1 MLGPSTPPANAVRD
15 TRNCAHSSCSAPGGI
30 LPAAGS
36 HLFVQH
42 GVVDF
47 EFKWPYEMQQNATLA
62 RAAFGLFATGVAA
75 AEPKSHE

>member
-1 MLGPSTPPANAVRD
+1 VRD
-15 TRNCAHSSCSAPGGI
+15 TRNCAHSSRSAPGGI

-47 EFKWPYEMQQNATLA
+47 EFKWHYEMLQNATLA
-62 RAAFGLFATGVAA
+62 CADGIFAFKLLATRVAA
-75 AEPKSHE
+75 AEPKSHESAVHGL